1 MNNKG
6 FTLIE
11 VLVALGISS
20 IIMSAIVTFIVV
32 GSRSYKMTEQE
43 VNMQTESQTA
53 INLVGNVLL
62 ESNDVKYGY
71 FADTTPPV
79 KEAGKPVWADYIRV
93 DQKKYDGAALSYIVH
108 YFVQSNNNIYYKKY
122 TYDSEDDYNNVD
134 DDTQC
139 TNVLS
144 ETKKNLMAAKI
155 EDNGMKLNINKKSG
169 NIVNVFVEL
178 VFMTE
183 DGRTLSVKNTIRPRN
198 NVMYAGGG
206 AVPGGGSDPMLSDN
220 TVRVYELSGTGPYK
234 MGSGVMTKID
244 IGENSADS
252 SIFVFSWNGKM
263 YKCSMPTTE
272 ITSCTYLADINDPAD
287 TDIQEYLNT
296 SYPGEYLFRYNGDVY
311 VIPSYVGIIN
321 EPPEDI
327 FSASLLASLGL

>member
-62 ESNDVKYGY
+62 EANDVKYGY
-71 FADTTPPV
+71 FAATTPPV
-79 KEAGKPVWADYIRV
+79 KETGKPVWADYIRV
-93 DQKKYDGAALSYIVH
+93 DQKKYDGASLSYIVH
-108 YFVQSNNNIYYKKY
+108 YFVQSDNNIYYKKY
-122 TYDSEDDYNNVD
+122 TFDTEDDYNNVD
-134 DDTQC
+134 NDTQC
-139 TNVLS
+139 TDVLS

-178 VFMTE
+178 VFMTD

-198 NVMYAGGG
+198 NVVYAGGG
-206 AVPGGGSDPMLSDN
+206 GMPGGGGSSDPMFSDN
-220 TVRVYELSGTGPYK
+220 MVRMYDIEGTGPYY
-234 MGSGVMTKID
+234 MDPHNVEHKINT
-244 IGENSADS
+244 GTTYG
-252 SIFVFSWNGKM
+252 FSWNGKFYSCIM
-263 YKCSMPTTE
+263 DGDDIASITE
-272 ITSCTYLADINDPAD
+272 LATINDPGD
-287 TDIQEYLNT
+287 PELMQYLNEV
-296 SYPGEYLFRYNGDVY
+296 EYDYVFRYNGQIYIMPTFVS
-311 VIPSYVGIIN
+311 IW
-321 EPPEDI
+321 EDPYDEI
-327 FSASLLASLGL
+327 FTDSLLASLGL